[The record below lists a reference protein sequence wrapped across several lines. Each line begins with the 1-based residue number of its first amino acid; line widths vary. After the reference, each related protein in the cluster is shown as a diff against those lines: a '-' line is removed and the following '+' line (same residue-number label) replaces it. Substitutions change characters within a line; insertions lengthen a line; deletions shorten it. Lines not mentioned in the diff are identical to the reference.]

1 MKRAKN
7 RGAFTETSTELI
19 TGFDLHDRVI
29 LKEVLAARRT
39 VWIATANLKDMQV
52 AMARGFK
59 PILEIFEQMTRSGV
73 QFRIIHAETPSKPFR
88 DTLERCHNLLSG
100 GLELQ
105 ICPRSHWKMVIVDS
119 RFVYLGSANFTG
131 AGLGAKQPRR
141 RNMELGVITEE
152 PSWLKYI
159 EALFD
164 DFWIGSYC
172 RDCAFSDRCSD
183 PIISQSYDQT
193 NSHRLF

>member
-1 MKRAKN
+1 MRHAEKHDAFA
-7 RGAFTETSTELI
+7 GATTELI

-73 QFRIIHAETPSKPFR
+73 HFRIIHAETPSKPFR
-88 DTLERCHNLLSG
+88 DTLEKCRALLSG

-105 ICPRSHWKMVIVDS
+105 ICPRSHWKMVIVDG
-119 RFVYLGSANFTG
+119 RFAYLGSANFTG
-131 AGLGAKQPRR
+131 AGLGVKKSSR
-141 RNMELGVITEE
+141 RNLELGVITDR
-152 PSWLKYI
+152 PSWI
-159 EALFD
+159 EYLETLFD
-164 DFWIGSYC
+164 SFWIGTYC
-172 RDCAFSDRCSD
+172 RDCAFSRTCSD
-183 PIISQSYDQT
+183 PISFQS
-193 NSHRLF
+193 